1 MNLGDR
7 KFFKVK
13 NPHKSFLCALCS
25 APRQMKYNRNLSF
38 KNYLQITTL
47 AVGLVY
53 FLFPVFGFKSIYL
66 MFVIWFIAEVANKI
80 LYRNELPCPYCG
92 FDATWY
98 RRDVKVARKKVED
111 FWVLRNP
118 KQNLESEVSENQQ
131 PLNKTNLNT
140 ESQSEVQSQM

>member
-13 NPHKSFLCALCS
+13 NPNKSFLCALCS

-38 KNYLQITTL
+38 KNYLQLTTL
-47 AVGLVY
+47 AVGLMY
-53 FLFPVFGFKSIYL
+53 FLFPVFGFKTIYL

-80 LYRNELPCPYCG
+80 LYRNKLPCPYCG

-111 FWVLRNP
+111 FWALRNP
-118 KQNLESEVSENQQ
+118 KQNLEGEVSENQQ
-131 PLNKTNLNT
+131 ALNKTNLNT

>member
-13 NPHKSFLCALCS
+13 NPNKSFLCALCS